1 MTKRFLRAAVL
12 GLLGLLSVSASAFT
26 PDMKAIE
33 DKTLT
38 ERYPEGTLMSR
49 EAADQLLADVKSARA
64 KLKDEAEYADRRCQE
79 NFFTNSC
86 REDVRQAKMRQEA
99 RLLTLE
105 SQAKKVVREDKA
117 RIEREKQKAREAKKA
132 AGPQVKRSA
141 KKAETKAKPQ
151 PVSDWVAKRQADL
164 EKRRAKAAARVAKEA
179 ENKKAYEAK
188 LVERDQRAARRAKAK
203 ADRQAKE
210 AKK

>member
-12 GLLGLLSVSASAFT
+12 VLLGLLSVSASAFT

-49 EAADQLLADVKSARA
+49 EAADQLLPDVKSARA
-64 KLKDEAEYADRRCQE
+64 KLRDEAEYADRRCQE

-117 RIEREKQKAREAKKA
+117 RIER
-132 AGPQVKRSA
+132 
-141 KKAETKAKPQ
+141 
-151 PVSDWVAKRQADL
+151 
-164 EKRRAKAAARVAKEA
+164 
-179 ENKKAYEAK
+179 
-188 LVERDQRAARRAKAK
+188 
-203 ADRQAKE
+203 
-210 AKK
+210 